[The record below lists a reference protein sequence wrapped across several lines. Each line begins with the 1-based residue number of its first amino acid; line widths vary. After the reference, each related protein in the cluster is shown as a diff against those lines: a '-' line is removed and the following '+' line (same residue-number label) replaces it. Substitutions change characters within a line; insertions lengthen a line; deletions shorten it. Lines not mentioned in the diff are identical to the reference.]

1 MKGKYGAVMNRTYVL
16 TLLLGGSVVLNLW
29 QWSRTG
35 EVAHG
40 VGVRVRREVAV
51 VEAAAA
57 DARVGGVKAGGEGG
71 EKVEAAGSRD
81 RETDADAVLA
91 LRSEEELLFGVTSGS
106 VKEHRG
112 EVAKTTRARM
122 LEMAKEEPSAAPK
135 FRLEAVLL
143 LPGDRRVEL
152 GTSEIEA
159 GSHMKFEKL
168 KEFPYPTSIGL
179 ASMKPVAGTSFPVT
193 PAVPG
198 DFEFANT
205 GIEVEVDM
213 TPAPGALVLGGM
225 LKHRAFEGFGRMP
238 GEVFG
243 EVREPVADGGSILL
257 TENKV
262 LQPQFVV
269 AEVPFLA
276 AAVAGVPIRVPVR
289 MAFGQTFLEL
299 TCTPVE

>member
-1 MKGKYGAVMNRTYVL
+1 MMNRTRVL
-16 TLLLGGSVVLNLW
+16 TMLLGGSVAVNFW
-29 QWSRTG
+29 QWGRIG
-35 EVAHG
+35 ELADG
-40 VGVRVRREVAV
+40 SGVRVWRKVVV
-51 VEAAAA
+51 VEEAKP
-57 DARVGGVKAGGEGG
+57 DVKVGGVKAGGGGG
-71 EKVEAAGSRD
+71 EKAEEGVSGER
-81 RETDADAVLA
+81 DADADAALA
-91 LRSEEELLFGVTSGS
+91 LRSEEELLFGVTPGS

-112 EVAKTTRARM
+112 EVKATTRARM
-122 LEMAKEEPSAAPK
+122 VELAKEEPSVAPK

-152 GTSEIEA
+152 GSSEIEA

-179 ASMKPVAGTSFPVT
+179 ASMKPKPGTSFPVT
-193 PAVPG
+193 PTVPG

-205 GIEVEVDM
+205 GIEVEVDV
-213 TPAPGALVLGGM
+213 TPAPGVLVLGGM

-243 EVREPVADGGSILL
+243 EVREPVADGSSIVL

>member
-1 MKGKYGAVMNRTYVL
+1 MQGRYGVVMNRTRVL
-16 TLLLGGSVVLNLW
+16 TMLLGGSVVLNLW

-35 EVAHG
+35 DGEDG
-40 VGVRVRREVAV
+40 PGVRVRREVAV
-51 VEAAAA
+51 VQAAPA
-57 DARVGGVKAGGEGG
+57 DVRVDGVKAGAEGG
-71 EKVEAAGSRD
+71 EKAEAAGSGVRD
-81 RETDADAVLA
+81 TDADAVLA
-91 LRSEEELLFGVTSGS
+91 LRSEEELLFGVTTGN

-122 LEMAKEEPSAAPK
+122 LELAKEEPTTAPK

-243 EVREPVADGGSILL
+243 EVREPVADGSSIVL

>member
-1 MKGKYGAVMNRTYVL
+1 MMNRTYVL
-16 TLLLGGSVVLNLW
+16 TMLLGGSVVLNLW

-35 EVAHG
+35 EGADG
-40 VGVRVRREVAV
+40 PGMRVRREVAV

-57 DARVGGVKAGGEGG
+57 DVRVKGVKAGAEEGG
-71 EKVEAAGSRD
+71 KAEEGGIGERD
-81 RETDADAVLA
+81 IDADAVLA

-122 LEMAKEEPSAAPK
+122 VELAKEEPATAPK

-179 ASMKPVAGTSFPVT
+179 ASMQPVAGTSFPVT

-205 GIEVEVDM
+205 GVEVEVDM

-243 EVREPVADGGSILL
+243 EVREPVADGSSIVL

>member
-1 MKGKYGAVMNRTYVL
+1 
-16 TLLLGGSVVLNLW
+16 
-29 QWSRTG
+29 
-35 EVAHG
+35 
-40 VGVRVRREVAV
+40 VR
-51 VEAAAA
+51 
-57 DARVGGVKAGGEGG
+57 D
-71 EKVEAAGSRD
+71 
-81 RETDADAVLA
+81 TDADAVLA
-91 LRSEEELLFGVTSGS
+91 LRTEDELLFGVTSGS

-122 LEMAKEEPSAAPK
+122 LELAKEEPATAPK

-179 ASMKPVAGTSFPVT
+179 ASMKPVAGAVAGTSFPVT
-193 PAVPG
+193 PTVPG

-205 GIEVEVDM
+205 GIEVEVDV

-243 EVREPVADGGSILL
+243 EVREPVADGSSIVL

>member
-1 MKGKYGAVMNRTYVL
+1 MVMNRTRVL
-16 TLLLGGSVVLNLW
+16 TLLLGGSVAVNLW

-35 EVAHG
+35 EGADG
-40 VGVRVRREVAV
+40 PGVRARREVAV
-51 VEAAAA
+51 VGAAAA
-57 DARVGGVKAGGEGG
+57 DVKVGGVKAGGGGG
-71 EKVEAAGSRD
+71 EKPEEGGNGVRAGD
-81 RETDADAVLA
+81 QEKVLA
-91 LRSEEELLFGVTSGS
+91 LRTDEELLFGVTSGS
-106 VKEHRG
+106 VREHRG
-112 EVAKTTRARM
+112 EVKATTRARM
-122 LEMAKEEPSAAPK
+122 VELAKEEPSVALK

-179 ASMKPVAGTSFPVT
+179 ASMKPVAGKVEGTSFPVT
-193 PAVPG
+193 PTVPG

-205 GIEVEVDM
+205 GIEVEVDV

-243 EVREPVADGGSILL
+243 EVREPVADGSSIVL

>member
-1 MKGKYGAVMNRTYVL
+1 
-16 TLLLGGSVVLNLW
+16 
-29 QWSRTG
+29 
-35 EVAHG
+35 
-40 VGVRVRREVAV
+40 VRARREVAV
-51 VEAAAA
+51 VGAAAA
-57 DARVGGVKAGGEGG
+57 DVKVGGVKAGGGGG
-71 EKVEAAGSRD
+71 EKPEEGGNGVRAGD
-81 RETDADAVLA
+81 QEKVLA
-91 LRSEEELLFGVTSGS
+91 LRTDEELLFGVTSGS
-106 VKEHRG
+106 VREHRG
-112 EVAKTTRARM
+112 EVKATTRARM
-122 LEMAKEEPSAAPK
+122 VELAKEEPSVALK

-179 ASMKPVAGTSFPVT
+179 ASMKPVAGKVEGTSFPVT
-193 PAVPG
+193 PTVPG

-205 GIEVEVDM
+205 GIEVEVDV

-243 EVREPVADGGSILL
+243 EVREPVADGSSIVL